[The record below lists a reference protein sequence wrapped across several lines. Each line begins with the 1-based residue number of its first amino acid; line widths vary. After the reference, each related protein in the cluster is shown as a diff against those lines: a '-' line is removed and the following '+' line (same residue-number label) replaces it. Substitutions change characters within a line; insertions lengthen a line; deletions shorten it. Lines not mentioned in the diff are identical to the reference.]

1 MSKQTLQL
9 LLTADEQH
17 IIIVSQNKR
26 YIEIRRYNL
35 QHNEAT
41 KLYETT
47 NIISHVVRCEDVLLF
62 VENNELQRVQISDG
76 TKITMNEA
84 TSVWS
89 YDEQSF
95 VYVAQG
101 NIYKQTLHS
110 MEATLLANDIDRV
123 VPSKGA
129 FILYEKQ
136 GKLHFIGNCE
146 TSVLPLLAIES
157 AASSFDGQYIALYS
171 MAPGERHFYVYDV
184 QMNILQNMTELLG
197 EQIGYTGEP
206 LSQAIIELPV
216 WTETNAFY
224 FLVCA
229 NDEVRLY
236 YGDLYG
242 TLLPASP
249 EEQQIYT
256 YAIAKSG
263 NWAITALK
271 TNDEQYKIL
280 SLDIT
285 TGENLEIY
293 C

>member
-17 IIIVSQNKR
+17 VIIVSRDKQQFE
-26 YIEIRRYNL
+26 IERYNL
-35 QHNEAT
+35 PHNEAT
-41 KLYETT
+41 KLYETANSIT
-47 NIISHVVRCEDVLLF
+47 HVVRCGDVLLF
-62 VENNELQRVQISDG
+62 VENNVLQRVQISDG
-76 TKITMNEA
+76 TKTTMNKA
-84 TSVWS
+84 TSVWF

-101 NIYKQTLHS
+101 NIYKPMLHS
-110 MEATLLANDIDRV
+110 MEVTLLASDIDRI

-129 FILYEKQ
+129 FILYEKLGQ
-136 GKLHFIGNCE
+136 LHFLGNCE
-146 TSVLPLLAIES
+146 NAVLPLLAVES

-171 MAPGERHFYVYDV
+171 SAQGVRHFYVYDV

-197 EQIGYTGEP
+197 EHIGYMGEP
-206 LSQAIIELPV
+206 LPQAIIELPV

-256 YAIAKSG
+256 YTIANSG

-271 TNDEQYKIL
+271 TSDGQHKIL

-293 C
+293 R